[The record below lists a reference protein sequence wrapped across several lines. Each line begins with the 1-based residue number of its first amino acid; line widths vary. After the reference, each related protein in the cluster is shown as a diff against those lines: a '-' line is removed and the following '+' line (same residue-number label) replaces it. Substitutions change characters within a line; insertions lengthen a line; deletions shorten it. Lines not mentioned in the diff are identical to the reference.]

1 MVKKKRT
8 IYLTQ
13 EQYDAIEKF
22 DEEGH
27 RDALNAYSGQT
38 YNYGH
43 NDGTVY
49 GLLIGGISCIIGA
62 GVIKLSNYFNDR
74 KQK

>member
-13 EQYDAIEKF
+13 EQYDAIKKF
-22 DEEGH
+22 EEEGH
-27 RDALNAYSGQT
+27 RDALNVYSGQT

-43 NDGTVY
+43 NDGNFMHHWRWGDKTVE
-49 GLLIGGISCIIGA
+49 LFQRPETEITL
-62 GVIKLSNYFNDR
+62 FH
-74 KQK
+74 